1 MPELVER
8 LGHLAAALV
17 SDAQRDLQTVYT
29 MDPLIK
35 SLVPG
40 TKLVGR
46 AFTVLAR
53 GGSIITVHKAL
64 LEAPAGSVL
73 IVGGE
78 IALHANA
85 ALFGKLMATQAT
97 LNKIAG
103 VVVDGAVRDIAD
115 LKAMRFPVFAR
126 GTTPHVGLNRM
137 VGETQV
143 PVPCGGIVVSPG
155 DYVLGD
161 DDGVAILPAAL
172 AERIITVAE
181 QKLAKE
187 TETLS
192 RMQAGE
198 QLSVLIGF
206 ADIIKKARS

>member
-1 MPELVER
+1 MPELIER
-8 LGHLAAALV
+8 LGQLAAALV
-17 SDAQRDLQTVYT
+17 SDAQRDLQTAYT
-29 MDPLIK
+29 MDPLIH

-40 TKLVGR
+40 TRLVGR

-73 IVGGE
+73 VVGGE
-78 IALHANA
+78 TGSHTSA
-85 ALFGKLMATQAT
+85 ALFGKLMATQAR

-115 LKAMRFPVFAR
+115 LKEMRFPIFAR
-126 GTTPHVGLNRM
+126 GTTPHVGLNRV

-143 PVPCGGIVVSPG
+143 PIPCGGLVVSPG

-161 DDGVAILPAAL
+161 DDGIAILPASL

-181 QKLAKE
+181 QKRANE
-187 TETLS
+187 SETLS

-206 ADIIKKARS
+206 ADIIQKAKR

>member
-8 LGHLAAALV
+8 LGKLAAALL

-29 MDPLIK
+29 MDPLIH

-40 TKLVGR
+40 TRLIGR

-73 IVGGE
+73 VVGGE
-78 IALHANA
+78 TGLHTNA
-85 ALFGKLMATQAT
+85 ALFGKLMATQAR

-115 LKAMRFPVFAR
+115 LKEMRFPVFAR

-143 PVPCGGIVVSPG
+143 PVPCGGIVVAPG
-155 DYVLGD
+155 DYVVGD
-161 DDGVAILPAAL
+161 DDGVVILPSSL

-181 QKLAKE
+181 QKSAKE
-187 TETLS
+187 SETLS

-198 QLSVLIGF
+198 HLSVLIGF
-206 ADIIKKARS
+206 ADIIQKAKL